1 MSAPEPE
8 LPQMCTV
15 SLPPFGLPPISSW
28 KDSRSPPTDPLTQR
42 LERDKVSE
50 SMMKKCDV
58 HMKLDLLFTLT
69 THIVKLQPRVRE
81 ILLSLNNNVAAVR
94 RENMLLSDIET
105 AALVSSMEKVV
116 SIANDSLKARN
127 VDCMASSICGPTLW
141 FDDARQLCRS
151 LNVVDNL
158 ELWHAVALYRM
169 AHGKITSP
177 YMTVINCHT
186 NLSMYK
192 RWLDSQGGFFVSER
206 EVSEL
211 YRLASDEVKS
221 SKSYRDFVV
230 NIIKHLSRT
239 TTWATKEVSDA
250 LLVEIKKRVVH
261 GEELVEIHSDI
272 ASGQGN
278 FHKEHWAEI
287 ILGALSANGEI
298 DVAADRVAE
307 ELEVSASKKIRIN
320 LDDLDL
326 AVGSFSQGAGILN
339 LGSDSK
345 LESLRMTCV
354 SITQLGLDVVNLIDL
369 YMNEGHYAARE
380 AIQERRNPC
389 YQEENDAYYL
399 ENHLNTRIEE

>member
-1 MSAPEPE
+1 M
-8 LPQMCTV
+8 
-15 SLPPFGLPPISSW
+15 
-28 KDSRSPPTDPLTQR
+28 
-42 LERDKVSE
+42 
-50 SMMKKCDV
+50 
-58 HMKLDLLFTLT
+58 
-69 THIVKLQPRVRE
+69 
-81 ILLSLNNNVAAVR
+81 
-94 RENMLLSDIET
+94 
-105 AALVSSMEKVV
+105 
-116 SIANDSLKARN
+116 
-127 VDCMASSICGPTLW
+127 
-141 FDDARQLCRS
+141 
-151 LNVVDNL
+151 
-158 ELWHAVALYRM
+158 
-169 AHGKITSP
+169 
-177 YMTVINCHT
+177 
-186 NLSMYK
+186 
-192 RWLDSQGGFFVSER
+192 
-206 EVSEL
+206 
-211 YRLASDEVKS
+211 
-221 SKSYRDFVV
+221 
-230 NIIKHLSRT
+230 
-239 TTWATKEVSDA
+239 SDA

-287 ILGALSANGEI
+287 ILRALSANGEI

-399 ENHLNTRIEE
+399 ENHLNTWIEEYQMNNPTEWDQDPRVLVLEELEGILCYEPIDQSALEADDNE